1 MKLRDYQRAAI
12 DGIYHY
18 FEERDGAPLVV
29 VPTGGGKSVI
39 AAEFIR
45 EVCEEWPDERILVV
59 THVRE
64 LISQNHATLIRCW
77 PDAPVGVNSAG
88 LGRRDTRDRILFAG
102 VQSIYKYAA
111 SLGSIDII
119 IVDEAHLIPP
129 KGVGMYQQLLTGL
142 RAINP
147 DVRMI
152 GLTATP
158 FRTDTGA
165 LDKGTGRLFQG
176 VAYQCDIPQMIIDGW
191 LSPVTNRGTRA
202 EIDTS
207 SVHIRAGEFRS
218 DELEAAAMDGDL
230 VERSV
235 GEMIVRSEG
244 RQSWL
249 VFASGIAH
257 ATQISH
263 ELTKR
268 GVINACVFGSTH
280 RDDRDEYIAAF
291 KRGEITAMVN
301 VGVLTTGFDAPQIDL
316 IALMR
321 PTQSAG
327 LYVQMVGRGLRIA
340 EGKKDCLIL
349 DFGGNVARHGPINDV
364 HHSQPGESDG
374 KPPMKKCPQCM
385 AMVYTATIICAGCGY
400 EWETEAP
407 LRAPLATTPDEIS
420 TLLAKGGR
428 VEEWLV
434 SDVKYTLHNKPG
446 KPTSM
451 RVTYVCGQIVQRR
464 VSEWVCFSHSGY
476 AREKAAQ
483 WWIERG
489 GLMPVPPHP
498 THAIDRIYIEDELIK
513 YPVSLTMDMSGR
525 WPQIKSVN
533 LT

>member
-18 FEERDGAPLVV
+18 FEEHDGNPLVV

-39 AAEFIR
+39 AAELIR
-45 EVCEEWPDERILVV
+45 EVCEEWEEERILVV

-64 LISQNHATLIRCW
+64 LISQNHATLMKCW
-77 PDAPVGVNSAG
+77 PDAPAGIYSAG
-88 LGRRDTRDRILFAG
+88 LGRRDTDDRILFAG
-102 VQSIYKYAA
+102 VQSIYKRTEQ
-111 SLGSIDII
+111 LGHFDIV

-129 KGVGMYQQLLTGL
+129 KGVGMYQQLLAGL
-142 RAINP
+142 REINP
-147 DVRMI
+147 SVRMI

-165 LDKGTGRLFQG
+165 LDKGAGRLFQG

-191 LSPVTNRGTRA
+191 LSPVVNRGTRA

-207 SVHIRAGEFRS
+207 SVHTRAGEFRS
-218 DELEAAAMDGDL
+218 DELEVAAMDGDL

-235 GEMIVRSEG
+235 GEMIARSEG

-249 VFASGIAH
+249 IFASGIAH
-257 ATQISH
+257 ATQISD
-263 ELTKR
+263 ELTER

-280 RDDRDEYIAAF
+280 RDERDEYLAAF

-301 VGVLTTGFDAPQIDL
+301 VGVLTTGFDAPATDM
-316 IALMR
+316 IALLR

-364 HHSQPGESDG
+364 HHSQPGESG
-374 KPPMKKCPQCM
+374 GEAPMKKCPQCM
-385 AMVYTATIICAGCGY
+385 AMVYTATTICAGCGH
-400 EWETEAP
+400 EWETM
-407 LRAPLATTPDEIS
+407 LRAPNHDTDPDEIS
-420 TLLAKGGR
+420 TLIAKGKR
-428 VEEWLV
+428 YEEWQV
-434 SDVKYTLHNKPG
+434 EYVEFTPHDKPG
-446 KPTSM
+446 KPLSM
-451 RVTYVCGQIVQRR
+451 RVTYVCGHIVQKR
-464 VSEWVCFSHSGY
+464 VSEWVCFSHGGFA
-476 AREKAAQ
+476 ARKAAQ
-483 WWIERG
+483 WWFERG
-489 GLMPVPPHP
+489 GNTPIPA
-498 THAIDRIYIEDELIK
+498 TTCDAIVRINIEDEPIR

-533 LT
+533 FT